1 MTALQTKWAQMSW
14 YRRILLVGMAAEI
27 LVFFLATLVTVN
39 RPGLEYQDSLLYPSI
54 QGDLQIYQGTVDG
67 KTARFTA
74 SPTGEVSYQWGDY
87 TYGPYQIYKDA
98 TAVPDDFER
107 SQGIEIRLEDEVLF
121 RGCYLPD
128 AALPLIQKDG
138 EPVWEFNFSA
148 SAGADTVIFVDGR
161 EVTQKE
167 RYEPSLASLARVA
180 LDPDLTHRGSILL
193 YLATTLL
200 ALLNMVQICFPHLFF
215 RLSLWG
221 RVRNLDDAE
230 PSDFYIAMEHIEWIV
245 LAIVCL
251 VLYVLSL
258 NTIYA

>member
-1 MTALQTKWAQMSW
+1 MIALQAKWAQMSW

-54 QGDLQIYQGTVDG
+54 QGDLHIYQGTVDG
-67 KTARFTA
+67 KTARFTV
-74 SPTGEVSYQWGDY
+74 SPTGEVSYQWVDY

-138 EPVWEFNFSA
+138 EPVW
-148 SAGADTVIFVDGR
+148 
-161 EVTQKE
+161 
-167 RYEPSLASLARVA
+167 
-180 LDPDLTHRGSILL
+180 
-193 YLATTLL
+193 
-200 ALLNMVQICFPHLFF
+200 
-215 RLSLWG
+215 
-221 RVRNLDDAE
+221 
-230 PSDFYIAMEHIEWIV
+230 
-245 LAIVCL
+245 
-251 VLYVLSL
+251 
-258 NTIYA
+258 